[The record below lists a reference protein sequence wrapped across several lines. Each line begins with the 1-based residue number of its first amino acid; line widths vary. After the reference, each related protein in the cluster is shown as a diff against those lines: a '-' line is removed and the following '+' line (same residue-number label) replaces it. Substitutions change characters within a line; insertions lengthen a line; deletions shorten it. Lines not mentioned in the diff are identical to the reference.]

1 VTAGVE
7 ACAIRTAAGAIWAC
21 AAAAGSSKKPA
32 RAADSATFPI
42 RFMTPTINPLS
53 GRNVSDCSA
62 KVNCVRE
69 SLSNSG

>member
-1 VTAGVE
+1 MTAGVD
-7 ACAIRTAAGAIWAC
+7 ACVVRTPAGGIWAC
-21 AAAAGSSKKPA
+21 AAAAGSKKPA

-62 KVNCVRE
+62 KVNCARE

>member
-1 VTAGVE
+1 MTAGVD
-7 ACAIRTAAGAIWAC
+7 ACAVFSPAGAIWAC
-21 AAAAGSSKKPA
+21 AAAAGSKKPA